1 MPRCRVRGLPMI
13 RSRKCRFY
21 TIRERSIIF
30 VVVGILLA
38 LFITGCIESMER
50 RFYGVKPRVT
60 LEGRPMQG
68 LFADEVRAMAG
79 EMAEKASI
87 KPENARVDKKT
98 GVIVAEKA
106 GYRVDIEETV
116 IRVMTARPNT
126 DVRFVRVRVEPEI
139 TASLLASLTQE
150 VGSYATWL
158 IGSWERAEN
167 VRLAT
172 EAIDNTVILP
182 GQVFSFNDVVGL
194 RTAEKG
200 YRPAPIFVGEAVVP
214 GLGGGICQVSSTLY
228 NVVLEGRLEVVERHA
243 HGLPVSYVPP
253 GRDATVAY
261 PYADFKFRNDRTTP
275 VMIKA
280 VTDGARLSIKIYGV
294 PEDPQISG
302 G

>member
-1 MPRCRVRGLPMI
+1 MN

-21 TIRERSIIF
+21 TIKERTI
-30 VVVGILLA
+30 VLAVVGILLA
-38 LFITGCIESMER
+38 LFISGCIESMER

-68 LFADEVRAMAG
+68 LFYDEVKAIVA
-79 EMAEKASI
+79 EMAEQASI
-87 KPENARVDKKT
+87 KPVDAHIDKKT

-106 GYRVDIEETV
+106 GYRVGVEETV
-116 IRVMTARPNT
+116 VRVMAARPNT
-126 DVRFVRVRVEPEI
+126 KVSFVRVKVEPAV

-150 VGSYATWL
+150 IGSYATWL

-167 VRLAT
+167 IRLAT
-172 EAIDNTVILP
+172 EAIDNTVLLP

-194 RTAEKG
+194 RTAERG
-200 YRPAPIFVGEAVVP
+200 YKPAPIFVGEAVVP

-228 NVVLEGRLEVVERHA
+228 NAVLEGSLEVVERHP

-280 VTDGARLSIKIYGV
+280 VTDGARMSVKIYGV
-294 PEDPQISG
+294 PEG